1 MKIFQK
7 LYKWG
12 DKYFLNFFEKIFRE
26 KSKKVPRTLYEG
38 EKKKIANSL

>member
-26 KSKKVPRTLYEG
+26 KSKKFQEPYMRG
-38 EKKKIANSL
+38 EKKIANSL